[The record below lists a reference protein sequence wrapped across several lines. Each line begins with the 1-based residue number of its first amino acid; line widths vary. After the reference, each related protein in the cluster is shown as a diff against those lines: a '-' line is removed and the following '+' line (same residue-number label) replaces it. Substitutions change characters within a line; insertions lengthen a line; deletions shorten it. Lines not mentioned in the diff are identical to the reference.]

1 MSSKTKTPASSRA
14 SARRA
19 AEQPYRAAQL
29 RRIRKAYTDFY
40 LSRRDYINRLKKEA
54 AEGRTVVAPP
64 LAGCLATLNECTLY
78 ELSNIAQEFECK
90 AREMAQRYEA
100 LINGFIE
107 ELERKHREEFE
118 RWEKTTVYNCG
129 EHSQEEGRPSNC
141 EDGYE
146 EMDEESDVEE
156 DADGLER
163 LTTEV
168 ADLRVEEKAV
178 CADSAMGKT
187 PPLE

>member
-1 MSSKTKTPASSRA
+1 MSTQKKAVSRTV

-19 AEQPYRAAQL
+19 AECPYRAPQL
-29 RRIRKAYTDFY
+29 RRIREAYTKFS
-40 LSRRDYINRLKKEA
+40 LSRRDYIKRLKKEDLESTA
-54 AEGRTVVAPP
+54 VVPP
-64 LAGCLATLNECTLY
+64 LARCPTTLNECTLY
-78 ELSNIAQEFECK
+78 ELSNIAIDFECK

-100 LINGFIE
+100 LINGFTE

-129 EHSQEEGRPSNC
+129 EHSQEEGRPANC

-156 DADGLER
+156 DADRTER
-163 LTTEV
+163 LIKEATE
-168 ADLRVEEKAV
+168 LRVDEKAV
-178 CADSAMGKT
+178 CADSVMGKT
-187 PPLE
+187 PPAE